1 MRIEKSKKKIV
12 GIIFALAA
20 AGLLVSFSKMSTE
33 EPIQAESDKVTENEA
48 KSIYTEEYQEAIEEQ
63 IEEEKNS
70 GIYTEDQML
79 VKENLVSVSYT
90 VSVAFWYQ

>member
-48 KSIYTEEYQEAIEEQ
+48 KSTGFRNAKSGGDEQ
-63 IEEEKNS
+63 
-70 GIYTEDQML
+70 
-79 VKENLVSVSYT
+79 
-90 VSVAFWYQ
+90 